1 MRKWKKI
8 NGFLILFIT
17 FFSACAGFS
26 SWNLN
31 PSIPKGFDINIDN
44 SKNKVAYFKVGD
56 TKREFTTVAGALKAA
71 ADRKQETLVVVN
83 PDTTGNVSITD
94 CTIADKVTLI
104 INYKAVD
111 NYHSPSSKDFVNDY
125 IGDKDGGS
133 FGDTAGSK
141 SKIKLSGARKIESG
155 GSLIIGGETG
165 QYNIS
170 LQGGTRGSCAELN
183 FVEGGS
189 IDCSGKIISYGF
201 IHDYLEGTRGENEAA
216 ITIHDGGS
224 VAEPLTIYTWPGGSS
239 ASGLK
244 DKRIFPCNVFDL
256 INIRPPMKFEYG
268 STFTGA
274 GKVYTSGLFGIGE
287 GYHSAEASIIARDN
301 QEGFLQLQ
309 NGKDANN
316 GTGISGS
323 VLFDANDAD
332 IKKTSYNYT
341 SHKTKIKTAGDFSFS
356 GVAVKVGASLDTKEG
371 YLPISGIFDIEVG
384 KGFGEVKYPTKLLPG
399 ASLKIGEGAYF
410 KLDNNFIAYQSVE
423 NSEGYKRW
431 NYSFSSPATIQNSGT
446 REICSG
452 FDGQIFAKNRNGKMI
467 VGSGYSNVSNCR
479 DRDTTATIGAQ
490 GDEHNSV
497 FAFYNG
503 ANRNR
508 LAQRYAI
515 DGTTS
520 YISKGN
526 ENAVANRTYTS
537 SATSDGKYGWTY
549 NNEYKSYPI
558 VIDTNGNDSAVD
570 SNGQKYIENYGSG
583 TTLSNLTS
591 KDPDK
596 TFDGFYYD
604 QACTK
609 ALDKNESGLYYVN
622 PDRLK
627 SYLTNNCLKVYAKWI
642 SGYTVHF
649 KYRKYS
655 TDHLS
660 KYTEIDSSTIIKK
673 ADLGDT
679 YSLNPNNDIKLSPD
693 YYFEYNGNNN
703 SSIPANQFNCY
714 YDVVSSIQVV
724 HRSSDGTSTTTN
736 ITSDNISNLSSW
748 PTSDWKR
755 GDTIEVEVEYTSEN
769 NTCNLSIAGADLIDF
784 NKTESYRV
792 NGISLDWYKTRNIN
806 ITTNLSC
813 TNNWKKSVAGNVNNP
828 LEFTPNEF
836 SSHLDFSIYNKNTGN
851 HTVWGIKRDQRKL
864 KNTITFSVKIGQT
877 ILGLTKKD
885 IEHMEEV

>member
-8 NGFLILFIT
+8 NGFLILFIA

-26 SWNLN
+26 SWNVN
-31 PSIPKGFDINIDN
+31 PSKIKDFNVNIDI

-94 CTIADKVTLI
+94 CTIADKVTLM
-104 INYKAVD
+104 INYKAVE
-111 NYHSPSSKDFVNDY
+111 NYKSPSDNDY
-125 IGDKDGGS
+125 TGDKDGGL

-165 QYNIS
+165 QYNLS

-189 IDCSGKIISYGF
+189 IDCYGKIISYGF
-201 IHDYLEGTRGENEAA
+201 IHDLEEGKRGPDEAA
-216 ITIHDGGS
+216 IEVEETGS
-224 VAEPLTIYTWPGGSS
+224 VSRPLTMYSWFGGETVRNI
-239 ASGLK
+239 K
-244 DKRIFPCNVFDL
+244 DNVFPCNVFDL
-256 INIRPPMKFEYG
+256 PNIRVPMLFDYG
-268 STFTGA
+268 STLTGKA
-274 GKVYTSGLFGIGE
+274 KVNAQNTYVP
-287 GYHSAEASIIARDN
+287 AEASIIARDN
-301 QEGFLQLQ
+301 SEGFLQLKS
-309 NGKDANN
+309 GKDQD
-316 GTGISGS
+316 GSGIPGS
-323 VLFDANDAD
+323 ALFNAD
-332 IKKTSYNYT
+332 DVDTDKTSTSYS
-341 SHKTKIKTAGDFSFS
+341 SHKTSIKTKGDFEFS
-356 GVAVKVGASLDTKEG
+356 GVSVSVGETIDTKKN
-371 YLPISGIFDIEVG
+371 YLPISGIFDISVG
-384 KGFGEVKYPTKLLPG
+384 KGVGKIKYKTKFLPG
-399 ASLKIGEGAYF
+399 ASLRILPEAR
-410 KLDNNFIAYQSVE
+410 LTMEQNFVAYQNSKAE
-423 NSEGYKRW
+423 NGNTFFGGYQ
-431 NYSFSSPATIQNSGT
+431 FSKPATIYNEGT
-446 REICSG
+446 IRVKSG
-452 FDGQIFAKNRNGKMI
+452 FDGLILTNSRTGCCSFDSSYGGVNDCKEFDSTSKAEGLHGILTNKYN
-467 VGSGYSNVSNCR
+467 YS
-479 DRDTTATIGAQ
+479 T
-490 GDEHNSV
+490 
-497 FAFYNG
+497 FKFFNG

-508 LAQRYAI
+508 VAQRHAI

-570 SNGQKYIENYGSG
+570 TNGQKYIENYGSG

-596 TFDGFYYD
+596 TFVGFYYD

-622 PDRLK
+622 PDRLS

-673 ADLGDT
+673 ADLGET

-693 YYFEYNGNNN
+693 YYFEYNGNN
-703 SSIPANQFNCY
+703 SSISANQFNCY

-748 PTSDWKR
+748 PTTDWQS
-755 GDTIEVEVEYTSEN
+755 GDTISVIVSYAQEKHSSKIEISGEDSLPNSKGESKEYSVNDFGASWFSSKGILVETKWLTDTSKN
-769 NTCNLSIAGADLIDF
+769 LNFNSNGLKANLSQKA
-784 NKTESYRV
+784 KSYILWY
-792 NGISLDWYKTRNIN
+792 NGSVK
-806 ITTNLSC
+806 LS
-813 TNNWKKSVAGNVNNP
+813 
-828 LEFTPNEF
+828 
-836 SSHLDFSIYNKNTGN
+836 FSISFLNTEISSCSK
-851 HTVWGIKRDQRKL
+851 TIKYKY
-864 KNTITFSVKIGQT
+864 
-877 ILGLTKKD
+877 
-885 IEHMEEV
+885 

>member
-44 SKNKVAYFKVGD
+44 SKNKVAYFKDGN

-125 IGDKDGGS
+125 TGDKDGGS

-165 QYNIS
+165 QNS
-170 LQGGTRGSCAELN
+170 TPMQGGTRGSCAELN

-216 ITIHDGGS
+216 ITIHEGGS
-224 VAEPLTIYTWPGGSS
+224 VVEPLTIYTWPGGNS
-239 ASGLK
+239 ARRLNEK
-244 DKRIFPCNVFDL
+244 NLFPCNVFDL
-256 INIRPPMKFEYG
+256 TNIRTPRKFEYG
-268 STFTGA
+268 SVFTGT
-274 GKVYTSGLFGIGE
+274 GKVYTSGFLSFGA
-287 GYHSAEASIIARDN
+287 GYYSAEASIIAKDS
-301 QEGFLQLQ
+301 QDGFLQLQ
-309 NGKDANN
+309 NGKDTNH

-323 VLFDANDAD
+323 VLFDANDTN
-332 IKKTSYNYT
+332 KTKTGTNYT
-341 SHKTKIKTAGDFSFS
+341 LHKTKIKTSGDFSFS
-356 GVAVKVGASLDTKEG
+356 GVSVTVGVSLDTKKG

-384 KGFGEVKYPTKLLPG
+384 KGFGEIKYATKILPG
-399 ASLKIGEGAYF
+399 AKLKIKEGAYF
-410 KLDNNFIAYQSVE
+410 KLDGNFIAYQSPI
-423 NSEGYKRW
+423 NNGGYQRRS
-431 NYSFSSPATIQNSGT
+431 YSFTSPAIIQNDGT
-446 REICSG
+446 IDISSG
-452 FDGQIFAKNRNGKMI
+452 FDGKIDASSNKGKVIAESGYTNVSGCQEIDTTGSIGGI
-467 VGSGYSNVSNCR
+467 VGKEHYSSFEFYK
-479 DRDTTATIGAQ
+479 GA
-490 GDEHNSV
+490 
-497 FAFYNG
+497 Y
-503 ANRNR
+503 RTR
-508 LAQRYAI
+508 LAERYSI
-515 DGTTS
+515 TGTTS
-520 YISKGN
+520 YIIKGN
-526 ENAVANRTYTS
+526 ENGVANRTYTS

-627 SYLTNNCLKVYAKWI
+627 SYLANNCLKVYAKWI

-660 KYTEIDSSTIIKK
+660 KYTEIDSNTIIKK

-693 YYFEYNGNNN
+693 YYFEYNGN
-703 SSIPANQFNCY
+703 SSVSANQFNCY

-769 NTCNLSIAGADLIDF
+769 NTCNLSITGADLIDF
-784 NKTESYRV
+784 TKTESYRV

-813 TNNWKKSVAGNVNNP
+813 TNTWKESVAGNVNNP

-836 SSHLDFSIYNKNTGN
+836 SSRLDFSIYNKNTGN
-851 HTVWGIKRDQRKL
+851 HKFIFDRAHRKQ